1 MFNNL
6 PQIHARKMT
15 VDGAVNF
22 EEIARSTEDFN
33 GAQLKAVCVEA
44 VCCIQIIC
52 LPASDL
58 FSQLAASLLSVQSY
72 IHQGMLAMRRDAT
85 TVNHEDFVEGVAQ
98 VQAKKKGN
106 LQYYL

>member
-1 MFNNL
+1 MPFFK
-6 PQIHARKMT
+6 IHARKMT
-15 VDGAVNF
+15 VDAAVNF

-44 VCCIQIIC
+44 VRSI
-52 LPASDL
+52 LASQHCFL
-58 FSQLAASLLSVQSY
+58 QRTVPPFSAHSHIL
-72 IHQGMLAMRRDAT
+72 QGMLAMRRDAT

>member
-1 MFNNL
+1 
-6 PQIHARKMT
+6 MT
-15 VDGAVNF
+15 VDAAVNF

-44 VCCIQIIC
+44 VR
-52 LPASDL
+52 ASCFCVL
-58 FSQLAASLLSVQSY
+58 ALVSFSQRCTPPFSFGPLLVV
-72 IHQGMLAMRRDAT
+72 QGMLAMRRDAT

>member
-1 MFNNL
+1 
-6 PQIHARKMT
+6 MT
-15 VDGAVNF
+15 VDAAVNF

-44 VCCIQIIC
+44 VRCVPDCFLPLPRAVPFSFCSLIQW
-52 LPASDL
+52 
-58 FSQLAASLLSVQSY
+58 
-72 IHQGMLAMRRDAT
+72 QGMLAMRRDAT